1 MGVGAVG
8 ITVYSSRELKEN
20 LMGKGDLG
28 KTYSDGEVITRQGDV
43 GECMYVIQKG
53 KVQVVLEKDGVET
66 PIRVADEGEFMGEMA
81 IFDREQRSATLR
93 AVGEARLLTIDK
105 KNFLKRIH
113 KDPSLAFQL
122 VRTMSKRIRELSD
135 EIARLKINVNR
146 EQVAID
152 VRENSDH

>member
-1 MGVGAVG
+1 
-8 ITVYSSRELKEN
+8 
-20 LMGKGDLG
+20 MGKGDLG

-53 KVQVVLEKDGVET
+53 KVQVVVEKDGVET
-66 PIRVADEGEFMGEMA
+66 PLRVADEGEFMGEMA

-135 EIARLKINVNR
+135 EIARLKINLNR
-146 EQVAID
+146 EQAAID
-152 VRENSDH
+152 ERENSDY